1 MTKHKQDNS
10 EQLQREKRQQQ
21 QEATENRQAAET
33 EEVAGRHKNDGQK
46 PHEGADKGPR
56 GQ

>member
-1 MTKHKQDNS
+1 MSKHNQDNS
-10 EQLQREKRQQQ
+10 EQLQREKRQAQ
-21 QEATENRQAAET
+21 QEANENRQAAET

-46 PHEGADKGPR
+46 SHEGADKGPR